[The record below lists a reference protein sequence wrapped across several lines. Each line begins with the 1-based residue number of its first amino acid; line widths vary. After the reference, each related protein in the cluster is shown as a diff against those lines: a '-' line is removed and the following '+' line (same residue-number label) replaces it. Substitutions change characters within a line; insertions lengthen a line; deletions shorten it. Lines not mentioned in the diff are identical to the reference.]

1 MPAAAGI
8 DAFERMVKKYYED
21 HVQQPEGPKTA
32 FLRDSN
38 AGNWVYGA
46 ATSRPPFPGH
56 KQLVT
61 CLDLT
66 GLHEVF
72 LAARDTYR
80 MPYFCDLTDSYP
92 ANANQTSDA
101 VYEWHETRMPRGDAG
116 RVREHIR
123 QLLGALAQHIA
134 QKNFHHPIWATFWED
149 YRPLAASSH
158 ANTWLALV
166 GVAKCFWPRR
176 WLALMRYQVD
186 EVGTLVR
193 PTVLDAGWYAI
204 HFPSPPQAHNTA
216 GGHPVNLVSKPN
228 PPLLCEFIH
237 VQIKFTV
244 QHWEATKTPGWESTG
259 GMVAATGDMAE
270 PLDMIHETRQAHYE
284 LLASADNYGPEVK
297 IWMPDPN

>member
-1 MPAAAGI
+1 MGNLFDRPLPPDSPFDPLLDQMKHSGDPAHAAIACNYRHDHRVGRDRQEEFDTPSLPAAAGI

-92 ANANQTSDA
+92 A
-101 VYEWHETRMPRGDAG
+101 
-116 RVREHIR
+116 
-123 QLLGALAQHIA
+123 
-134 QKNFHHPIWATFWED
+134 
-149 YRPLAASSH
+149 
-158 ANTWLALV
+158 
-166 GVAKCFWPRR
+166 
-176 WLALMRYQVD
+176 
-186 EVGTLVR
+186 
-193 PTVLDAGWYAI
+193 
-204 HFPSPPQAHNTA
+204 
-216 GGHPVNLVSKPN
+216 
-228 PPLLCEFIH
+228 
-237 VQIKFTV
+237 
-244 QHWEATKTPGWESTG
+244 
-259 GMVAATGDMAE
+259 
-270 PLDMIHETRQAHYE
+270 
-284 LLASADNYGPEVK
+284 
-297 IWMPDPN
+297 